1 MVKHKKVS
9 IMLQHLI
16 ELDNKQK
23 ILIKILEN

>member
-1 MVKHKKVS
+1 MVKHRKVS
-9 IMLQHLI
+9 IMLQRLI